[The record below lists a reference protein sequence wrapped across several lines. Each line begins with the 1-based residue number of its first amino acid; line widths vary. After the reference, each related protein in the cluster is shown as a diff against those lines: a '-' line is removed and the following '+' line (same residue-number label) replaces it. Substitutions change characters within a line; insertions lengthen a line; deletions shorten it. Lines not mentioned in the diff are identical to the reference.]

1 MNLNLSEINKYSEI
15 CKIFFQENFE
25 YSALCAIINVQSKK
39 KDKTIKIFEVILS
52 LI

>member
-25 YSALCAIINVQSKK
+25 YFALCAIINVQSKK
-39 KDKTIKIFEVILS
+39 KKKQNNKKL
-52 LI
+52 